1 MLYDL
6 LAPGVAYFGFPVK
19 SRVLLIEDNEVNRY
33 LATFLLRREGLEVIH
48 ALNGREG
55 VERARA
61 DLPEVIVMDIEM
73 PEMDGYE
80 AARLLL
86 QMTETRH
93 LPIVASTSYAMP
105 GERAKAL
112 AMGFAD
118 YIEKPYDPADF
129 VARILRCLPL
139 SHP

>member
-1 MLYDL
+1 
-6 LAPGVAYFGFPVK
+6 VK

-33 LATFLLRREGLEVIH
+33 LATFLLSREGLEVIR
-48 ALNGREG
+48 AVNGRDG

-80 AARLLL
+80 AAQLLL

-93 LPIVASTSYAMP
+93 VPIVALTSYAMP
-105 GERAKAL
+105 GARAKAL

-129 VARILRCLPL
+129 VARVLRCLHP
-139 SHP
+139 SHL